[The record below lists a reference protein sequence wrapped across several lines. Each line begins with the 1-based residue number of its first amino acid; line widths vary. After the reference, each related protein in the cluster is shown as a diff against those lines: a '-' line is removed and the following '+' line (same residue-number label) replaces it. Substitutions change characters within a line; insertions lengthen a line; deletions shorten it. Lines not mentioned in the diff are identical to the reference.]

1 VNVISAQSL
10 LVQMSLWVAI
20 AIALAVA
27 ATYFFNSKVR
37 ARYPGGARR
46 YLTALTI
53 QAAGFMIPIP
63 FVLIFLLG
71 APLYPGLDIILAVLA
86 GVVTVV
92 ILRVLPVTGP
102 LLRDLARTRLE
113 LALEKMGGKPQ

>member
-1 VNVISAQSL
+1 MNVVSAESL
-10 LVQMSLWVAI
+10 LVQMGGWVVA

-27 ATYFFNSKVR
+27 TSYFLRPKVR
-37 ARYPGGARR
+37 DRYPGGKGR

-63 FVLIFLLG
+63 FVLIYLLG
-71 APLYPGLDIILAVLA
+71 APIPAMFDVFIAVAAGILVVVL
-86 GVVTVV
+86 
-92 ILRVLPVTGP
+92 LRFVPVTGP

-113 LALEKMGGKPQ
+113 LALERMGAKP